1 MSVCRLRSDMV
12 RDASR
17 QRTPLQGFETPEQ
30 TPEQHQAPLNSLPQ
44 ATPAATNASMRSTDQ
59 YDRGV

>member
-1 MSVCRLRSDMV
+1 MV

-30 TPEQHQAPLNSLPQ
+30 GAQPTPQQHQTPLNSLPQ